1 MPNESF
7 RIGEQTFEID
17 SDNLRFSDATLNT
30 FFERI
35 SGITD
40 YVGAALAEATR
51 QHSLLEAKYKQDYIS
66 KFKHFKEDGKS
77 DKTSELYA
85 EGDPDVALVKEA
97 VINSKYIKDRLYAH
111 LNALNNARDDAHNRG
126 HMLRKEMDK
135 LDMDIKMGV
144 AGL

>member
-1 MPNESF
+1 MPNETF
-7 RIGEQTFEID
+7 VIGEQNFQID
-17 SDNLRFSDATLNT
+17 SDNTKFSDATLNS

-40 YVGAALAEATR
+40 YVGSALAEATR
-51 QHSLLEAKYKQDYIS
+51 QHSLLEAKYKQEYIA
-66 KFKHFKEDGKS
+66 KFKFFKEEGKS

-85 EGDPDVALVKEA
+85 EGDPDVALIKEA
-97 VINSKYIKDRLYAH
+97 VINAKYVKDRLFAH

-135 LDMDIKMGV
+135 LDMEVRMGV
-144 AGL
+144 TGL

>member
-1 MPNESF
+1 MPNETF
-7 RIGEQTFEID
+7 RIGEQNFEID
-17 SDNLRFSDATLNT
+17 SDNLKFSDATLNS
-30 FFERI
+30 FFEKI

-40 YVGAALAEATR
+40 YVGSALAEATR
-51 QHSLLEAKYKQDYIS
+51 QHSLLEARYKQDYIA

-85 EGDPDVALVKEA
+85 EGDPDVALIKEA
-97 VINSKYIKDRLYAH
+97 VINAKYVKDRIFAH

-135 LDMDIKMGV
+135 LDMEVRMGV
-144 AGL
+144 SGL